1 EGALDVAPLN
11 EFVEKHSTSN
21 GVPQVFLKEMV
32 LWALS
37 EYNQIN
43 RVRTAVSTDFNDVF
57 GNLLG
62 ND

>member
-1 EGALDVAPLN
+1 
-11 EFVEKHSTSN
+11 
-21 GVPQVFLKEMV
+21 
-32 LWALS
+32 LS

-62 ND
+62 